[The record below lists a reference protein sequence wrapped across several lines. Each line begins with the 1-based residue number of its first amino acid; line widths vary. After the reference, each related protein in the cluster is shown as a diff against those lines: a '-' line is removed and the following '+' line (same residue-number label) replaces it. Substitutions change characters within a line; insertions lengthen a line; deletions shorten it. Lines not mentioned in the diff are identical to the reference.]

1 MRFQHLKDPPIIHGK
16 YKVIRHARFVDVLF
30 LIAMRRTFPLL
41 LSSFFPS
48 FKFEETIRIW
58 SSGRRVEGRIKNF
71 DY

>member
-30 LIAMRRTFPLL
+30 LIAMRRTF
-41 LSSFFPS
+41 FPS
-48 FKFEETIRIW
+48 FKPEETIRTW